1 MPDEWKDKIRCSFCH
16 KKSTEVKK
24 MIAGP
29 GVHICDQ
36 CIELCNEILTQ
47 ERLATPTEPRLPMW
61 ESMTEE
67 QILEHL
73 PKIAAVQAQVDDN
86 LRDWVAH
93 LRGRDVSWER
103 IGASLGMT
111 RQSAW
116 ERFRSET

>member
-1 MPDEWKDKIRCSFCH
+1 MPDWKEKIRCSFCH
-16 KKSTEVKK
+16 KKSAEVTK
-24 MIAGP
+24 MVAGP
-29 GVHICDQ
+29 GVHICDE
-36 CIELCNEILTQ
+36 CIGLCNDIL
-47 ERLATPTEPRLPMW
+47 EGEKLSSTEPRLPMW

-93 LRGRDVSWER
+93 LRTRDVSWER
-103 IGASLGMT
+103 IGTSLGMT

-116 ERFRSET
+116 ERFRTET

>member
-1 MPDEWKDKIRCSFCH
+1 MPDWKDKIRCSFCH
-16 KKSTEVKK
+16 KKSSDVQKL
-24 MIAGP
+24 IAGP

-36 CIELCNEILTQ
+36 CIQLCNDILAE
-47 ERLATPTEPRLPMW
+47 ERLVASTEPRLPMW

>member
-1 MPDEWKDKIRCSFCH
+1 MPDWKDKIRCSFCH
-16 KKSTEVKK
+16 KKSTDVSKV
-24 MIAGP
+24 IAGP

-36 CIELCNEILTQ
+36 CIGLCNEILEQ
-47 ERLATPTEPRLPMW
+47 ERLAASTEPRLPTW
-61 ESMTEE
+61 ETMSEE

-86 LRDWVAH
+86 LRDWVGH
-93 LRGRDVSWER
+93 LRTKDVSWER

-116 ERFRSET
+116 ERFKSET

>member
-1 MPDEWKDKIRCSFCH
+1 MPDWMENIRCSFCH
-16 KKSTEVKK
+16 KAAAEVSKL
-24 MIAGP
+24 IAGP

-36 CIELCNEILTQ
+36 CIGLCNEILES
-47 ERLATPTEPRLPMW
+47 ERLASTTEPRLPAW
-61 ESMTEE
+61 ESMTDE

-86 LRDWVAH
+86 LRDWVGH

-103 IGASLGMT
+103 IGSSLGMT

-116 ERFRSET
+116 ERFRTDS

>member
-1 MPDEWKDKIRCSFCH
+1 MPDWKDKIRCSFCH
-16 KKSTEVKK
+16 KKSADVKK
-24 MIAGP
+24 LIAGP

-36 CIELCNEILTQ
+36 CIDLCNDILTE
-47 ERLATPTEPRLPMW
+47 ERRVASTEPRLPMW

>member
-1 MPDEWKDKIRCSFCH
+1 MPDWKENLHCSFCH
-16 KKSTEVKK
+16 KKSGDVNKL
-24 MIAGP
+24 IAGP
-29 GVHICDQ
+29 GVHICDE
-36 CIELCNEILTQ
+36 CVGLCTEILEQ
-47 ERLATPTEPRLPMW
+47 ERLATSTEPRLPAW
-61 ESMTEE
+61 ETMTVE

-93 LRGRDVSWER
+93 LRSRDVSWER
-103 IGASLGMT
+103 VGAALGMT

>member
-1 MPDEWKDKIRCSFCH
+1 MPDWKDKIRCSFCH
-16 KKSTEVKK
+16 KKSSEVKK
-24 MIAGP
+24 LIAGP

-36 CIELCNEILTQ
+36 CIQLCNDILEE
-47 ERLATPTEPRLPMW
+47 ERLVASTEPRLPMW
-61 ESMTEE
+61 ETMTEE

>member
-1 MPDEWKDKIRCSFCH
+1 MPDWMDKARCSFCH
-16 KKSTEVKK
+16 KKSPDVHKL
-24 MIAGP
+24 IAGP
-29 GVHICDQ
+29 GVYICDH
-36 CIELCNEILTQ
+36 CIGLCNEILGQ
-47 ERLATPTEPRLPMW
+47 ERLVSSTEPRLPMW

-67 QILEHL
+67 QILDHL
-73 PKIAAVQAQVDDN
+73 PKIVAVQAQVDDN

-116 ERFRSET
+116 ERFRNET